1 MFKRIDHVEIIPSD
15 AEECTRFFTDIM
27 GFRLKEHIKIDHPP
41 MKGVIFVE
49 LNDTVI
55 EIIDADHPAPPSA
68 EPWQVSYKRIA
79 IEVEDMDKAIDFLQ
93 GKGVKITVP
102 PMALAD
108 SKRAE
113 IAGPDGLSIELREW
127 FSA

>member
-1 MFKRIDHVEIIPSD
+1 MFKRVDHVEIIPGD
-15 AEECTRFFTDIM
+15 AGECTRFFTDIM
-27 GFRLKEHIKIDHPP
+27 GFRLKEHIKIDRPP

-49 LNDTVI
+49 LNGTVI
-55 EIIDADHPAPPSA
+55 EIIDVANPAPPSA

-79 IEVEDMDKAIDFLQ
+79 IEVEDMDKAIDFLRS
-93 GKGVKITVP
+93 KGVKIIVP